1 MWGQRDCPGG
11 HGHRQLL
18 LSGPVGGTHVD
29 LNLFRFQSSAGKV
42 NVLSTDRV
50 ENVLSLLSMLIHG
63 FPINSNV
70 FISQIIRKSP
80 IWF

>member
-29 LNLFRFQSSAGKV
+29 LDLFRFQSSAGKV
-42 NVLSTDRV
+42 NVLS
-50 ENVLSLLSMLIHG
+50 LLLMLIHG